1 MNNDLEALKI
11 IKGYRDELTRVAGR
25 MESGEK
31 CYPCAVGLF
40 LPIKARECLAVA
52 RSCDPTAEDRL
63 HGIFNDKP

>member
-11 IKGYRDELTRVAGR
+11 IKGYRDELARVVGR

-52 RSCDPTAEDRL
+52 RS
-63 HGIFNDKP
+63 NDES